1 MWKSIIA
8 LMALLVIG
16 VTGAL
21 ACPQGADCGESE
33 ESDGDCIDCWAN
45 QIIQH
50 DTQTIENVALA
61 SGDSDDVTIGNEGL
75 SAAVI
80 VTPVAGSTTGIF
92 TPAPFGKIEQK
103 MEQTISN
110 LGDGC
115 GKGAK
120 GLTWNKAIQ
129 AAWMTNQGLKELDP
143 ATGGFKLVKEGAL
156 ISQTTLQTTKNI
168 RDYDSREDAKIL
180 NLDNKLAMIVDDLK
194 AVIDITAS
202 TSSSA
207 DDTQS
212 STGTIENEVD
222 IDIDVDV

>member
-1 MWKSIIA
+1 MWKSIVA

-16 VTGAL
+16 VTGAS
-21 ACPQGADCGESE
+21 ADCGTPSCPPEQPSN
-33 ESDGDCIDCWAN
+33 DGDCIDCWAN

-50 DTQTIENVALA
+50 DTQTIENVKLA
-61 SGDSDDVTIGNEGL
+61 IGGGDDVTIGNEGL

-80 VTPVAGSTTGIF
+80 VTPAVGSTTGLF
-92 TPAPFGKIEQK
+92 TSAPFGKIEQT
-103 MEQTISN
+103 MVQSISN
-110 LGDGC
+110 LGGDC

-120 GLTWNKAIQ
+120 GITWNKAIQ

-143 ATGGFKLVKEGAL
+143 TTGGLKLVKEGAL

-168 RDYDSREDAKIL
+168 KDYDSREDAKIL
-180 NLDNKLAMIVDDLK
+180 NLDNKLAMIVDDLN
-194 AVIDITAS
+194 AVIEITAS
-202 TSSSA
+202 ASSSA

-222 IDIDVDV
+222 IDIDV

>member
-1 MWKSIIA
+1 MWKSIVA

-16 VTGAL
+16 VTGAS
-21 ACPQGADCGESE
+21 ADCGTPSCPPVEPSN
-33 ESDGDCIDCWAN
+33 DGDCIDCWAN

-50 DTQTIENVALA
+50 DTQTIQNVNLA
-61 SGDSDDVTIGNEGL
+61 SGDKDYVGIGNEGL

-80 VTPVAGSTTGIF
+80 VTPAAGDANGLFIS
-92 TPAPFGKIEQK
+92 APFGKIEQK
-103 MEQTISN
+103 MVQSISD

-129 AAWMTNQGLKELDP
+129 AAWMTNQGQKEMDP
-143 ATGGFKLVKEGAL
+143 TTGGFKLVKEGAL

-168 RDYDSREDAKIL
+168 KDYDSREDAKIL
-180 NLDNKLAMIVDDLK
+180 NLDNKLAMIVDDLE

-202 TSSSA
+202 ASSSA

-222 IDIDVDV
+222 IDIDV